1 MLEEEAVIPMNVI
14 ELCIRV
20 YGTGII
26 PDIVRVQIAEKVR
39 IVVVIIRGNQG
50 LHQDRLITCDRQA
63 RVQLDLRG
71 QDLVQPVNK
80 L

>member
-14 ELCIRV
+14 ELCIRE

-39 IVVVIIRGNQG
+39 IAVMIRGNQG
-50 LHQDRLITCDRQA
+50 LHPDRLIPCDPQA

-80 L
+80 S

>member
-50 LHQDRLITCDRQA
+50 LHPDRLITCDPQV

-80 L
+80 S